1 MSMLADSIR
10 VRRRYSRSVNLERDI
25 LSPEALEGYV
35 LTPRAAETA
44 ARVLDAAAPVTGGRA
59 WTLTGIYGAGKSSF
73 GQFLASMFAPA
84 DDPMRVLA
92 LRLAEQA
99 GFGELA
105 GRFRSG
111 VPKEGFVRAVATGR
125 REPLAHTVVRALAP
139 AAERFWATRKGPRP
153 GALKRLQGLRSAI
166 DAGERIE
173 AADLPELVHEIAQAS
188 RTGVLLILD
197 ELGKVFEAAAR
208 SEGMDDL
215 YLLQQLTELPAGPES
230 PPVLLLGLLHQ
241 AFAEYADGLAT
252 VWRAEW
258 EKVHGRFEDVAFAE
272 APAQMIRLMT
282 EAISSTPTPELTA
295 RIRSHAE
302 HWHARLRLSDP
313 SLAELLGAERIAALF
328 PLHPVAAA
336 ILPQLCARYA
346 QNERSLFTFLAS
358 PEPHSFAR
366 FVADTPADADPVP
379 LLGVADLYDYYIDI
393 AGMGLY
399 SRPQFQRWAEVHSL
413 IRDAADG
420 NLEELRVL
428 KTIGTLNLLAS
439 AGAYRAGRRL
449 VLAALAETPTE
460 AATERWEVVLDRLI
474 ASGTVTY
481 RDRIDELRIWEGS
494 HHDVGTLV
502 RQRIETDRRS
512 IAELLAAMAP
522 APPAVAQRESYR
534 TGALRYFER
543 QYHEAKETLTGI
555 APATAE
561 VDGIIIH
568 WVGATIPPEPEIP
581 ARTHD
586 DRPIVFLPARSLAA
600 LEATARECAALAA
613 LDEDRSSVQT
623 DGVARRE
630 IRQRLALARRAL
642 DDAVRTAF
650 APGPDAPYWVLGE
663 RRADP
668 LLNAALSEACKRAYP
683 DAPVVWNELLNRREL
698 TAQGARARRILIG
711 AILEKS
717 DQPLLGLSGNGPEV
731 SMCHALL
738 HRTGIH
744 REDEGGWGF
753 GPPTNPAVA
762 GFWEAIEGFCL
773 GAAAGPR
780 SIAELYDLLQ
790 APPYGAKA
798 GIIPVLLAVALV
810 RHADNVSVYRT
821 GTFLPILGPEHFE
834 ILVKSPG
841 EFSVR
846 HFPIA
851 GLRLEVFQEL
861 KTILHGQARPLPR
874 EVRNSTVLAVAR
886 PLTVFARKLPP
897 VTAATRHVSEAAR
910 QVRSALLN
918 VASPEA
924 LLFEEL
930 PRALG
935 FEPFGAEASERP
947 GEEESFRRAL
957 VGAIRE
963 LHLHY
968 ERLLQECLER
978 IHTAFGCPGTV
989 EETREDL
996 RARAR
1001 ALFGRVIE
1009 PRLAA
1014 VVGALVDAR
1023 SDDQAWLEAVVMVI
1037 ADRPAET
1044 WTDDDSLAFELN
1056 LSDLAQ
1062 RFRTLHA
1069 MHTDA
1074 LAEQRQGFDARKVL
1088 ITEPTGFVVHD
1099 TVWIE
1104 PEQAS
1109 LVEGRTQEIA
1119 GQLASLPEPVRRAIA
1134 VLLTERVLGRR
1145 AGSSNVPG
1153 SGDVQDE
1160 LTRRHHG

>member
-1 MSMLADSIR
+1 MSMLAESIR
-10 VRRRYSRSVNLERDI
+10 VRRRYSRSVNLERDL
-25 LSPEALEGYV
+25 LSAEALEGYV

-44 ARVLDAAAPVTGGRA
+44 ARVVDAASPGTAGRA
-59 WTLTGIYGAGKSSF
+59 WTLTGTYGAGKSSF
-73 GQFLASMFAPA
+73 GHFLAAAFAPA
-84 DDPMRVLA
+84 DDPMRDLA

-105 GRFRSG
+105 GRLRSG
-111 VPKEGFVRAVATGR
+111 VPDAGFVRAVATGR
-125 REPLAHTVVRALAP
+125 REPLAHTVVRGLAP
-139 AAERFWATRKGPRP
+139 AAERFWTNRKGPRP
-153 GALKRLQGLRSAI
+153 GALKRLQGLRAVM
-166 DAGERIE
+166 DAGGRLEVPE
-173 AADLPELVHEIAQAS
+173 LPELVREIAQAS
-188 RTGVLLILD
+188 RTGVLIILD

-208 SEGMDDL
+208 SEGLDDL
-215 YLLQQLTELPAGPES
+215 YLLQQLAELPGGPDD
-230 PPVLLLGLLHQ
+230 PPVMVLGLLHQ

-252 VWRAEW
+252 VWRVEW

-282 EAISSTPTPELTA
+282 EAIESAPDPELA
-295 RIRSHAE
+295 VRVRAHAE
-302 HWHARLRLSDP
+302 RWHAHLQVTEP
-313 SLAELLGAERIAALF
+313 ALADLLGAERIASLV

-336 ILPQLCARYA
+336 VLPQLCARYA

-366 FVADTPADADPVP
+366 FVADTPADADPLP
-379 LLGVADLYDYYIDI
+379 LLGVADLYDYYVDI
-393 AGMGLY
+393 AGIGLY
-399 SRPQFQRWAEVHSL
+399 SRPQFQRWAEIHGL

-420 NLEELRVL
+420 DPEELRVL
-428 KTIGTLNLLAS
+428 KTIGTLNLLTS
-439 AGAYRAGRRL
+439 VGAYRAGRCL
-449 VLAALAETPTE
+449 VLAALADDPTD
-460 AATERWEVVLDRLI
+460 AAAERWAVVLDRLV

-481 RDRIDELRIWEGS
+481 RERIDELRVWEGS
-494 HHDVGTLV
+494 HHDVGALV

-512 IAELLAAMAP
+512 LAELLSDAAP

-543 QYHEAKETLTGI
+543 QYHETAETLTVI
-555 APATAE
+555 APAAADI
-561 VDGIIIH
+561 DGVIVH
-568 WVGATIPPEPEIP
+568 WVGASIPPAAEIP
-581 ARTHD
+581 ARTPD
-586 DRPIVFLPARSLAA
+586 GRPIVFLPARSLAA
-600 LEATARECAALAA
+600 LEATARESAALAA
-613 LDEDRSSVQT
+613 LDADRSSVQT

-642 DDAVRTAF
+642 DDAVRTTF
-650 APGPDAPYWVLGE
+650 TPGPDAPYWVLGE
-663 RRADP
+663 RRSDP
-668 LLNAALSEACKRAYP
+668 FLSAALSEACRRAYP

-731 SMCHALL
+731 SMYHALL
-738 HRTGIH
+738 DRTGIH
-744 REDEGGWGF
+744 REDESGWGF
-753 GPPTNPAVA
+753 GAPMQESIASL
-762 GFWEAIEGFCL
+762 WEAVEEFCL
-773 GAAAGPR
+773 GATSGPR
-780 SIAELYDLLQ
+780 TIAELYDLLQ

-798 GIIPVLLAVALV
+798 GVIPVILAAVLV
-810 RHADNVSVYRT
+810 RHADDVSVYRT
-821 GTFLPILGPEHFE
+821 GSFLPILGPEHFE
-834 ILVKSPG
+834 VLVKSPK

-846 HFPIA
+846 HFLIA
-851 GLRLEVFQEL
+851 GLRLEVFHEL
-861 KTILHGQARPLPR
+861 KTILHGQAKPLPR
-874 EVRNSTVLAVAR
+874 EIRNSTVLAVAR

-897 VTAATRHVSEAAR
+897 VTGATRHVSEAAR
-910 QVRSALLN
+910 EVRSALLN
-918 VASPEA
+918 VTSPES

-935 FEPFGAEASERP
+935 FEPFGVGSAEQP
-947 GEEESFRRAL
+947 GEEEGFRRAL
-957 VGAIRE
+957 IGAIRE

-968 ERLLQECLER
+968 ERLLDECLDR

-989 EETREDL
+989 EQTREDL
-996 RARAR
+996 RVRAR

-1023 SDDQAWLEAVVMVI
+1023 SEDRAWLEAVVMIV
-1037 ADRPAET
+1037 ADRPADT
-1044 WTDDDSLAFELN
+1044 WTDNDSLAFELN

-1104 PEQAS
+1104 PDQAA
-1109 LVEGRTQEIA
+1109 LVEGRAEEIA

-1134 VLLTERVLGRR
+1134 VLLAERILGRPR
-1145 AGSSNVPG
+1145 NSSEVPG
-1153 SGDVQDE
+1153 PNEVRMDIA
-1160 LTRRHHG
+1160 RRQHG